1 MTSLRLAFGGIAPA
15 LRGGAMAML
24 SAALLC
30 AAGCAEEIP
39 TRQIARRE
47 FMPFQRE
54 VYPVLLRDCGFP
66 DCHGAPERI
75 FRVWGPG
82 RARLPR
88 ETHIPEAL
96 DLPTGDEVAS
106 TYSLSLSMI
115 DAADPAHSLLLK
127 KPLAV
132 EAGGA
137 GHLGVDK
144 YGRNVYR
151 TAQDAGYLVLARWV
165 MSAPPPPRAGAT
177 P

>member
-1 MTSLRLAFGGIAPA
+1 MTRVRS
-15 LRGGAMAML
+15 
-24 SAALLC
+24 ALLVMALTAC
-30 AAGCAEEIP
+30 GACGDGGGERAL
-39 TRQIARRE
+39 ARRE

-66 DCHGAPERI
+66 DCHGAPERP

-88 ETHIPEAL
+88 EMVFPEAL
-96 DLPTGDEVAS
+96 DLPTGDEVS
-106 TYSLSLSMI
+106 GTYALALSMI
-115 DAADPAHSLLLK
+115 DDADPARSLLLR

-151 TAQDAGYLVLARWV
+151 TAQDSGYLTLARWV
-165 MSAPPPPRAGAT
+165 MSPPPPPPPGAA

>member
-1 MTSLRLAFGGIAPA
+1 MRRLASGHLA
-15 LRGGAMAML
+15 L
-24 SAALLC
+24 ALLC
-30 AAGCAEEIP
+30 CGACADEPATAGF
-39 TRQIARRE
+39 ARRE
-47 FMPFQRE
+47 FMQFQRE

-66 DCHGAPERI
+66 DCHGAPERF

-82 RARLPR
+82 RSRMPGATAMPGAFDW
-88 ETHIPEAL
+88 PS
-96 DLPTGDEVAS
+96 GDEIS
-106 TYSLSLSMI
+106 TTFALSLSMI
-115 DAADPAHSLLLK
+115 DAADPARSLLLS

-151 TAQDAGYLVLARWV
+151 TAQDAGYLALARWV
-165 MSAPPPPRAGAT
+165 MSAPPPPPAPR